1 MKKILAVVGLSMCC
15 MFLPIQETKAQI
27 PIVDIIKAAVKKV
40 IKALDLQM
48 QRLQNKTIWLQ
59 NAQKTLGN
67 KMSQLKLNEIKD
79 WVEKQRKLYD
89 DYFQELRKV
98 KAALA
103 YYNRVKDIIER
114 QVQMVNEYKGAWALF
129 QQDKNFTA
137 DELDYMYNIYSG
149 MMDESLKSIDQLFLV
164 VNAFTTQMT
173 DAARMEIIN
182 TTAAEMEKGFMDLK
196 EFNNQNKL
204 ISLQRASARGEIEY
218 IKKLYGL

>member
-1 MKKILAVVGLSMCC
+1 MKKLIIVLALFFSMKSQAQ
-15 MFLPIQETKAQI
+15 FPIAE
-27 PIVDIIKAAVKKV
+27 IIKAGIKKV
-40 IKALDLQM
+40 IVAVDLKIQK
-48 QRLQNKTIWLQ
+48 LQNKTIWLQ
-59 NAQKTLGN
+59 NAQKTLEN
-67 KMSQLKLNEIKD
+67 VLSKTKLTEISG

-89 DYFQELRKV
+89 DYFQELK
-98 KAALA
+98 KIKDALS
-103 YYNRVKDIIER
+103 YYHRIKDIVED
-114 QVQMVNEYKGAWALF
+114 QVAMVKEYKAAWALF
-129 QQDKNFTA
+129 RQDQNFTA
-137 DELDYMYNIYSG
+137 AELEYMSEIYTG
-149 MMDESLKSIDQLFLV
+149 MLGESVKSIDQLLMV

>member
-1 MKKILAVVGLSMCC
+1 MKKLIIVLALFFSMKSQAQ
-15 MFLPIQETKAQI
+15 FPIAE
-27 PIVDIIKAAVKKV
+27 IIKAGIKKV
-40 IKALDLQM
+40 IVAVDLKIQK
-48 QRLQNKTIWLQ
+48 LQNKTIWLQ
-59 NAQKTLGN
+59 NAQKTLEN
-67 KMSQLKLNEIKD
+67 VLSKTKLTEISG

-89 DYFQELRKV
+89 DYFQELK
-98 KAALA
+98 KIKDALS
-103 YYNRVKDIIER
+103 YYHRIKDIIED
-114 QVQMVNEYKGAWALF
+114 QVAMVKEYKAAWALF
-129 QQDKNFTA
+129 RQDRNFTA
-137 DELDYMYNIYSG
+137 AELEYMSEIYTG
-149 MMDESLKSIDQLFLV
+149 MLGESVKSIDQLLMV